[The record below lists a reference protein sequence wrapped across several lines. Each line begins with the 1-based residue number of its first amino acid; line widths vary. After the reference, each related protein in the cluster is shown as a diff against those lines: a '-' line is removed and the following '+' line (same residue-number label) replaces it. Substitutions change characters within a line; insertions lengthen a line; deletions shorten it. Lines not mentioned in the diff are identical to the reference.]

1 MIEAL
6 QFGFMQRAL
15 VACTVIAM
23 AAPLVGCFI
32 VQRRQSLIGDG
43 MGHMAFA
50 GVGLAFI
57 VGLDPIIGALVLTA
71 LAALAL
77 VRLTGVGVGGDL
89 SLALIFY
96 GGIAAGFLFASRSGG
111 GQNQILAFLFG
122 SPLNLGWGRVAAVCA
137 LAVAVVL
144 VVLAL
149 YPQLVAMAFDESS
162 ARASG
167 VPTQGLVLALTVL
180 VALVVVGGM
189 SSIGLLL
196 ISAMMV
202 IPVAT
207 AAQVAPS
214 YRTTMWLSS
223 AIGGLS
229 AVTGLLVAF
238 YADAPTG
245 ATIVLVALALYAGTT
260 LVRFLARVL
269 QTATRSRVKDGV
281 ASR

>member
-6 QFGFMQRAL
+6 QFAFMQRAL
-15 VACTVIAM
+15 VAVTVVA
-23 AAPLVGCFI
+23 AVAPLVGGFV
-32 VQRRQSLIGDG
+32 VQRRQSLVGDG

-50 GVGLAFI
+50 GVGLAFL
-57 VGLDPIIGALVLTA
+57 VGLHPLVGALALTA
-71 LAALAL
+71 VAALAL
-77 VRLTGVGVGGDL
+77 VRLSRIGVGGDL

-96 GGIAAGFLFASRSGG
+96 GGISAGFLFSSRAGG
-111 GQNQILAFLFG
+111 GQNQILGFLFG
-122 SPLNLGWGRVAAVCA
+122 SPLTLSWGEVAAVSA
-137 LAVAVVL
+137 LAAAVV
-144 VVLAL
+144 VVVTLL
-149 YPQLVAMAFDESS
+149 YPQLVALSFDESA
-162 ARASG
+162 ARAAG

-207 AAQVAPS
+207 AALVAAS
-214 YRTTMWLSS
+214 YRATLLLSCV
-223 AIGGLS
+223 IGALS

-245 ATIVLVALALYAGTT
+245 AAIVLVALAGYGVTALTT
-260 LVRFLARVL
+260 GLVRSVRAGAGSRRRLA
-269 QTATRSRVKDGV
+269 
-281 ASR
+281 

>member
-1 MIEAL
+1 VIEAL

-15 VACTVIAM
+15 VACTIIAM

-57 VGLDPIIGALVLTA
+57 VGLNPLVGALVLTA
-71 LAALAL
+71 VAALAL
-77 VRLTGVGVGGDL
+77 VRLTRVGVGGDL

-122 SPLNLGWGRVAAVCA
+122 SPLNLSWSEVAAVSA
-137 LAVAVVL
+137 LAVAVVV
-144 VVLAL
+144 VVLVL
-149 YPQLVAMAFDESS
+149 YPQLVAMAFDEAA
-162 ARASG
+162 ARAAG

-207 AAQVAPS
+207 AAQVASS
-214 YRTTMWLSS
+214 YRTTMWLAS

-229 AVTGLLVAF
+229 AVTGLLVAY

-245 ATIVLVALALYAGTT
+245 AAIVLVALAVYCATA
-260 LVRFLARVL
+260 LVRSVSLQLRPARL
-269 QTATRSRVKDGV
+269 RSQ
-281 ASR
+281 A

>member
-15 VACTVIAM
+15 VACTVIAV

-57 VGLDPIIGALVLTA
+57 VGMDPLIGALVLTA

-77 VRLTGVGVGGDL
+77 VRLTRLGVGGDL

-96 GGIAAGFLFASRSGG
+96 GGIAGGFLFASRSGG

-122 SPLNLGWGRVAAVCA
+122 SPLNLTWGQVGAVTA
-137 LAVAVVL
+137 LAVSVVVVVVL
-144 VVLAL
+144 L
-149 YPQLVAMAFDESS
+149 YPQLVAMAFDESA
-162 ARASG
+162 ARAAG

-202 IPVAT
+202 VPVAT
-207 AAQVAPS
+207 ASQIATS
-214 YRTTMWLSS
+214 YRGTMWT
-223 AIGGLS
+223 AAGIGGVS
-229 AVTGLLVAF
+229 AVVGLFTSF

-245 ATIVLVALALYAGTT
+245 AAIVLVALAFYCVTGLA
-260 LVRFLARVL
+260 RFLAGLLR
-269 QTATRSRVKDGV
+269 ATSR
-281 ASR
+281 ARQPA

>member
-6 QFGFMQRAL
+6 EFGFMQRAL

-23 AAPLVGCFI
+23 AAPMVGCFI
-32 VQRRQSLIGDG
+32 VQRRQALIGDG

-57 VGLDPIIGALVLTA
+57 VGLDPLVGALVLTA

-77 VRLTGVGVGGDL
+77 VRLTRHQVGGDL

-111 GQNQILAFLFG
+111 QSQILALLFG
-122 SPLNLGWGRVAAVCA
+122 SPLNLSWGQVAAVSG
-137 LAVAVVL
+137 LAAVVVL
-144 VVLAL
+144 VVALL
-149 YPQLVAMAFDESS
+149 YPQLVAMAFDEAA
-162 ARASG
+162 ARAAG
-167 VPTQGLVLALTVL
+167 VRTQGLVLALTLL

-202 IPVAT
+202 VPVAT
-207 AAQVAPS
+207 AALVATS
-214 YRTTMWLSS
+214 YRMTLWVASGV
-223 AIGGLS
+223 GGLC
-229 AVTGLLVAF
+229 AVTGLLTSF
-238 YADAPTG
+238 YADVPTG
-245 ATIVLVALALYAGTT
+245 AAIVLVALAVYCLTAF
-260 LVRFLARVL
+260 VRMLAVQLGRSARVRA
-269 QTATRSRVKDGV
+269 TA
-281 ASR
+281 

>member
-6 QFGFMQRAL
+6 EFGFMQRAL
-15 VACTVIAM
+15 VACTIIAL

-57 VGLDPIIGALVLTA
+57 VGLNPLVGALVLTA
-71 LAALAL
+71 VAALAL
-77 VRLTGVGVGGDL
+77 VRLTRVGLGGDL

-122 SPLNLGWGRVAAVCA
+122 SPLNLTWNEVAAVSA
-137 LAVAVVL
+137 LAVVVVVVVL
-144 VVLAL
+144 VL
-149 YPQLVAMAFDESS
+149 YPQLVAMAFDEAA
-162 ARASG
+162 ARAAG

-207 AAQVAPS
+207 AAQLTTS
-214 YRTTMWLSS
+214 YRSTMWLASG
-223 AIGGLS
+223 IGGLS

-245 ATIVLVALALYAGTT
+245 AAIVLVALAGYCATA
-260 LVRFLARVL
+260 LVRFLAVQLRPARL
-269 QTATRSRVKDGV
+269 RSP
-281 ASR
+281 A

>member
-1 MIEAL
+1 VIEAL

-15 VACTVIAM
+15 VACTVIAV

-57 VGLDPIIGALVLTA
+57 VGMDPLIGALVLTA

-77 VRLTGVGVGGDL
+77 VRLTRLGVGGDL

-96 GGIAAGFLFASRSGG
+96 GGIAGGFLFASRSGG

-122 SPLNLGWGRVAAVCA
+122 SPLNLTWGQVGAVTA
-137 LAVAVVL
+137 LAVSVVAVV
-144 VVLAL
+144 VLL
-149 YPQLVAMAFDESS
+149 YPQLVAMAFDESA
-162 ARASG
+162 ARAAG

-202 IPVAT
+202 VPVAT
-207 AAQVAPS
+207 ASQIATS
-214 YRTTMWLSS
+214 YRGTMWT
-223 AIGGLS
+223 AAGIGGLS
-229 AVTGLLVAF
+229 AVVGLLTSF

-245 ATIVLVALALYAGTT
+245 AAIVLVALAIYCMTG
-260 LVRFLARVL
+260 LVRFVVGLRPK
-269 QTATRSRVKDGV
+269 TSR
-281 ASR
+281 AHQAA

>member
-6 QFGFMQRAL
+6 EFGFMQRAL
-15 VACTVIAM
+15 IASTVIAL

-57 VGLDPIIGALVLTA
+57 VGLDPLVGALVLTS
-71 LAALAL
+71 LAAVAL
-77 VRLTGVGVGGDL
+77 VRLSRVDVGGDL

-122 SPLNLGWGRVAAVCA
+122 SPLNLAWDQVASITALAAV
-137 LAVAVVL
+137 VVL
-144 VVLAL
+144 VVLVL
-149 YPQLVAMAFDESS
+149 YPQLVAMAFDEPA
-162 ARASG
+162 ARAAG
-167 VPTQGLVLALTVL
+167 VPTSGLVLVLTVL

-207 AAQVAPS
+207 AARVASS
-214 YRTTMWLSS
+214 YRATMWTASAVGGSS
-223 AIGGLS
+223 AV
-229 AVTGLLVAF
+229 AGLLISF
-238 YADAPTG
+238 YADAPAG
-245 ATIVLVALALYAGTT
+245 ASIVLVALGVYGVTALGGA
-260 LVRFLARVL
+260 LAAPLRGARGAR
-269 QTATRSRVKDGV
+269 QPG
-281 ASR
+281 

>member
-15 VACTVIAM
+15 VACTVIAV

-57 VGLDPIIGALVLTA
+57 VGMDPLIGALVLTA

-77 VRLTGVGVGGDL
+77 VRLTRLGVGGDL

-96 GGIAAGFLFASRSGG
+96 GGIAGGFLFASRSGG

-122 SPLNLGWGRVAAVCA
+122 SPLNLTWGQVAAVTA
-137 LAVAVVL
+137 LAVAVVVI
-144 VVLAL
+144 VVLL
-149 YPQLVAMAFDESS
+149 YPQLVAMAFDESA
-162 ARASG
+162 ARAAG

-202 IPVAT
+202 VPVAT
-207 AAQVAPS
+207 ASQIATS
-214 YRTTMWLSS
+214 YRGTMWI
-223 AIGGLS
+223 AAGIGGLS
-229 AVTGLLVAF
+229 AVVGLLTSF

-245 ATIVLVALALYAGTT
+245 AAIVLVALATYCLTG
-260 LVRFLARVL
+260 LVRFVVGLWP
-269 QTATRSRVKDGV
+269 ATKRTRQP
-281 ASR
+281 A